1 MRIKHL
7 FFMAVT
13 AAFAFAACEDP
24 IEGNDP
30 GTVTGVTGDGNFWT
44 TYKLVP
50 KGIKSITESGF
61 TDNFD
66 KNGRLTS
73 SSREDD
79 SDTYSYNAEGY
90 ISKIE
95 SESRDWEGH
104 LTRTTKTFEFN
115 NGDKFCPIPMGPG
128 NIFHI
133 FENGLVKGL
142 SKVTLQEDDSIC
154 VMEYKFKDNILTVST
169 SGGYW
174 DQDTTG
180 QDIFVRYDDIIIEYQ
195 GNYPYLLKDEH
206 EFIGPITYQANGQ
219 FDTYVEGFYSWDED
233 YPGFITMQRT
243 RTVNK
248 NFKDKLLTEKEV
260 GKYYNTGEA
269 NPWNIETITYTY
281 NEKGDVISE
290 TTTNTASYSEDYL
303 STYEYEYDAKGNW
316 IKCTVT
322 TIVTR
327 PSQPE
332 QEPRV
337 YTNEREIV
345 YY

>member
-1 MRIKHL
+1 
-7 FFMAVT
+7 MAVT

-24 IEGNDP
+24 IDGNDP
-30 GTVTGVTGDGNFWT
+30 GTVTGDGNFWT
-44 TYKLVP
+44 TYKLAP
-50 KGIKSITESGF
+50 KGVKSITENGF
-61 TDNFD
+61 TDSFD
-66 KNGRLTS
+66 KDGRIISTS
-73 SSREDD
+73 SEEETT
-79 SDTYSYNAEGY
+79 TYTYNAQGY

-95 SESRDWEGH
+95 YESDWVN
-104 LTRTTKTFEFN
+104 TTTTFEFN

-142 SKVTLQEDDSIC
+142 SKVTLQEDDSTT
-154 VMEYKFKDNILTVST
+154 VMEYKFKDNTLTFST

-174 DQDTTG
+174 TYDTAN
-180 QDIFVRYDDIIIEYQ
+180 QKVYERYEDIVFEYKD
-195 GNYPYLLKDEH
+195 NYPYSLIGEH

-233 YPGFITMQRT
+233 YPGFITTHRT

-248 NFKDKLLTEKEV
+248 NFKDKLLIEKEV

-269 NPWNIETITYTY
+269 EPWNIETITYTY

-303 STYEYEYDAKGNW
+303 TTYEYEYDAKGNW
-316 IKCTVT
+316 TKRTST
-322 TIVTR
+322 MTVTR

-332 QEPRV
+332 QEPR
-337 YTNEREIV
+337 TWTSERQIS

>member
-1 MRIKHL
+1 
-7 FFMAVT
+7 MAVT

-24 IEGNDP
+24 IDGNDP
-30 GTVTGVTGDGNFWT
+30 GTVTGDGNFWT
-44 TYKLVP
+44 TYKLAP
-50 KGIKSITESGF
+50 KGVKSITENGF
-61 TDNFD
+61 TDSFD
-66 KNGRLTS
+66 KDGRIISTS
-73 SSREDD
+73 SEEETT
-79 SDTYSYNAEGY
+79 TYTYNAQGY

-95 SESRDWEGH
+95 YESDWVN
-104 LTRTTKTFEFN
+104 TTTTFEFN

-133 FENGLVKGL
+133 FEHGLVKGL
-142 SKVTLQEDDSIC
+142 SKVTLQEDDSTT
-154 VMEYKFKDNILTVST
+154 VMEYKFKDNTLTFST

-174 DQDTTG
+174 TYDTAN
-180 QDIFVRYDDIIIEYQ
+180 QKVYERYEDIVFEYKD
-195 GNYPYLLKDEH
+195 NYPYSLIGEH

-233 YPGFITMQRT
+233 YPGFITTHRT

-248 NFKDKLLTEKEV
+248 NFKDKLLIEKEV

-269 NPWNIETITYTY
+269 EPWNIETITYTY

-303 STYEYEYDAKGNW
+303 TTYEYEYDAKGNW
-316 IKCTVT
+316 TKRTST
-322 TIVTR
+322 MTVTR

-332 QEPRV
+332 QEPR
-337 YTNEREIV
+337 TWTSERQIS

>member
-30 GTVTGVTGDGNFWT
+30 GTVTGDGNFWT
-44 TYKLVP
+44 TYNLAP
-50 KGIKSITESGF
+50 KGVKSITENGF
-61 TDNFD
+61 TDSFD
-66 KNGRLTS
+66 KDGRIISTS
-73 SSREDD
+73 SEQEEETT
-79 SDTYSYNAEGY
+79 TYTYNAQGY

-95 SESRDWEGH
+95 SENEHWGN
-104 LTRTTKTFEFN
+104 TTTTFEYN

-128 NIFHI
+128 KIFHI

-174 DQDTTG
+174 YQDTAG

-195 GNYPYLLKDEH
+195 GDYPYLLKDEH

-219 FDTYVEGFYSWDED
+219 FDTYVEGFYSWDEE
-233 YPGFITMQRT
+233 YPGFITLQRT

-248 NFKDKLLTEKEV
+248 NFKDRLLIEKEV

-269 NPWNIETITYTY
+269 EPWNIETITCTY
-281 NEKGDVISE
+281 NEKGDIISE

-303 STYEYEYDAKGNW
+303 TTYKYEYDAKGNW

-322 TIVTR
+322 MTVTR
-327 PSQPE
+327 PAQTD

>member
-1 MRIKHL
+1 
-7 FFMAVT
+7 MAVT

-30 GTVTGVTGDGNFWT
+30 GTVTGDGNFWT
-44 TYKLVP
+44 TYKLAP
-50 KGIKSITESGF
+50 KGVKSITENGF
-61 TDNFD
+61 TENYDQ
-66 KNGRLTS
+66 NGRLIS

-79 SDTYSYNAEGY
+79 TYTYTYNADGY
-90 ISKIE
+90 VSKIV
-95 SESRDWEGH
+95 SQYRGWEGKVVSS
-104 LTRTTKTFEFN
+104 TQTFEFN

-142 SKVTLQEDDSIC
+142 SKVTLQEDDSTT
-154 VMEYKFKDNILTVST
+154 VMEYKFKGNTLTVST

-174 DQDTTG
+174 TYDTAN
-180 QDIFVRYDDIIIEYQ
+180 QRVYERYEDIVIEYKD
-195 GNYPYLLKDEH
+195 NYPYSLQDEH

-219 FDTYVEGFYSWDED
+219 FDTYIEGFYSWDEE
-233 YPGFITMQRT
+233 YPGFITTQRT

-248 NFKDKLLTEKEV
+248 NFKDKLLIEKEV

-269 NPWNIETITYTY
+269 EPWNIETITYTY

-303 STYEYEYDAKGNW
+303 TTYEYEYDTKGNW
-316 IKCTVT
+316 TKRTST
-322 TIVTR
+322 MTVTR

>member
-24 IEGNDP
+24 IDGNDP
-30 GTVTGVTGDGNFWT
+30 GTVTGDGNFWT
-44 TYKLVP
+44 TYKLAP
-50 KGIKSITESGF
+50 KGVKSITENGF
-61 TDNFD
+61 TDSFD
-66 KNGRLTS
+66 KDGRIISTS
-73 SSREDD
+73 SEEETT
-79 SDTYSYNAEGY
+79 TYTYNAQGY

-95 SESRDWEGH
+95 YESDWVN
-104 LTRTTKTFEFN
+104 TTTTFEFN

-142 SKVTLQEDDSIC
+142 SKVTLQEDDSTT
-154 VMEYKFKDNILTVST
+154 VMEYKFKDNTLTVST

-174 DQDTTG
+174 TYDTAN
-180 QDIFVRYDDIIIEYQ
+180 QKVYERYEDIVFEYKD
-195 GNYPYLLKDEH
+195 NYPYSLIGEH

-233 YPGFITMQRT
+233 YPGFITTHRT

-248 NFKDKLLTEKEV
+248 NFKDKLLIEKEV
-260 GKYYNTGEA
+260 GKYYHTGEA
-269 NPWNIETITYTY
+269 EPWNIETITYTY

-303 STYEYEYDAKGNW
+303 TTYEYEYDAKGNW
-316 IKCTVT
+316 TKRTST
-322 TIVTR
+322 MTVTR

-332 QEPRV
+332 QEPR
-337 YTNEREIV
+337 TWTSERQIS

>member
-1 MRIKHL
+1 
-7 FFMAVT
+7 MAVT

-24 IEGNDP
+24 IDGNDP
-30 GTVTGVTGDGNFWT
+30 GTVTGDGNFWT
-44 TYKLVP
+44 TYKLAP
-50 KGIKSITESGF
+50 KGVKSITENGF
-61 TDNFD
+61 TDSFD
-66 KNGRLTS
+66 KDGRIISTS
-73 SSREDD
+73 SEEETT
-79 SDTYSYNAEGY
+79 TYTYNAQGY

-95 SESRDWEGH
+95 YESDWVN
-104 LTRTTKTFEFN
+104 TTTTFEFN

-142 SKVTLQEDDSIC
+142 SKVTLQEDDSTT
-154 VMEYKFKDNILTVST
+154 VMEYKFKDNTLTFST

-174 DQDTTG
+174 TYDTAN
-180 QDIFVRYDDIIIEYQ
+180 QKVYERYEDIVFEYKD
-195 GNYPYLLKDEH
+195 NYPYSLIGEH

-233 YPGFITMQRT
+233 YPGFITTHRT

-248 NFKDKLLTEKEV
+248 NFKDKLLIEKEV

-269 NPWNIETITYTY
+269 EPWNIETITYTY

-303 STYEYEYDAKGNW
+303 TTYEYEYDAKGNW
-316 IKCTVT
+316 TKRT
-322 TIVTR
+322 TTMTVTR

-332 QEPRV
+332 QEPR
-337 YTNEREIV
+337 TWTSERQIS

>member
-30 GTVTGVTGDGNFWT
+30 GTVTGDGNFWT
-44 TYKLVP
+44 TYNLAP
-50 KGIKSITESGF
+50 KGVKSITENGF
-61 TDNFD
+61 TENYDQ
-66 KNGRLTS
+66 NGRLIS
-73 SSREDD
+73 SSRDD
-79 SDTYSYNAEGY
+79 DTYTYTYNAEGY
-90 ISKIE
+90 VSKIE
-95 SESRDWEGH
+95 YESEHVGN
-104 LTRTTKTFEFN
+104 TTTTFEFN

-142 SKVTLQEDDSIC
+142 SKVTLQEDDSTT
-154 VMEYKFKDNILTVST
+154 VMEYKFKDNTLTVST

-174 DQDTTG
+174 TYDTAN
-180 QDIFVRYDDIIIEYQ
+180 QRVYERYEDIVIEYKD
-195 GNYPYLLKDEH
+195 NYPYLLQDEH

-219 FDTYVEGFYSWDED
+219 FDTYVEGFYSWDEE
-233 YPGFITMQRT
+233 YPGFITLQRT

-248 NFKDKLLTEKEV
+248 NFKDKLLIEKEV

-269 NPWNIETITYTY
+269 EPWNIETITFSY
-281 NEKGDVISE
+281 NEKGDVTKE
-290 TTTNTASYSEDYL
+290 NVTNTAPYSENYET
-303 STYEYEYDAKGNW
+303 TYTYTYDSHGNW
-316 IKCTVT
+316 IKSDARMVTV
-322 TIVTR
+322 
-327 PSQPE
+327 PE
-332 QEPRV
+332 NPQSEPR
-337 YTNEREIV
+337 TWSSERQII

>member
-1 MRIKHL
+1 
-7 FFMAVT
+7 MAVT

-30 GTVTGVTGDGNFWT
+30 GTVTGDGNFWT
-44 TYKLVP
+44 TYNLAP
-50 KGIKSITESGF
+50 KGVKSITENGF
-61 TDNFD
+61 TENYDQ
-66 KNGRLTS
+66 NGRLIS

-79 SDTYSYNAEGY
+79 TYTYTYNADGY
-90 ISKIE
+90 VSKIV
-95 SESRDWEGH
+95 SQHRDWEGNVVSS
-104 LTRTTKTFEFN
+104 TQTFEFN

-142 SKVTLQEDDSIC
+142 SKVTLQEDDSTT
-154 VMEYKFKDNILTVST
+154 VMEYKFKDNTLTVST

-174 DQDTTG
+174 TYDTAN
-180 QDIFVRYDDIIIEYQ
+180 QRVYERYEDIVIEYKD
-195 GNYPYLLKDEH
+195 NYPYLLQDEH

-233 YPGFITMQRT
+233 YPGFITTHRT

-248 NFKDKLLTEKEV
+248 NFKDKLLIEKEV

-269 NPWNIETITYTY
+269 EPWNIETITYTY

-303 STYEYEYDAKGNW
+303 TTYEYEYDAKGNW
-316 IKCTVT
+316 TKRTST
-322 TIVTR
+322 MTVTR

-332 QEPRV
+332 QEPR
-337 YTNEREIV
+337 TWTSERQIS

>member
-1 MRIKHL
+1 
-7 FFMAVT
+7 MAVT

-24 IEGNDP
+24 IDGNDP
-30 GTVTGVTGDGNFWT
+30 GTVTGDGNFWT
-44 TYKLVP
+44 TYKLAP
-50 KGIKSITESGF
+50 KGVKSITENGF
-61 TDNFD
+61 TDSFD
-66 KNGRLTS
+66 KDGRIISTS
-73 SSREDD
+73 SEEETT
-79 SDTYSYNAEGY
+79 TYTYNAQGY
-90 ISKIE
+90 ILKIE
-95 SESRDWEGH
+95 YESNWGN
-104 LTRTTKTFEFN
+104 TTTTFEFN

-142 SKVTLQEDDSIC
+142 SKVTLQEDDSTT
-154 VMEYKFKDNILTVST
+154 VMEYKFKDNTLTFST

-174 DQDTTG
+174 TYDTAN
-180 QDIFVRYDDIIIEYQ
+180 QKVYERYEDIVFEYKD
-195 GNYPYLLKDEH
+195 NYPYSLIGEH

-233 YPGFITMQRT
+233 YPGFITTHRT

-248 NFKDKLLTEKEV
+248 NFKDKLLIEKEV

-269 NPWNIETITYTY
+269 EPWNIETITYTY

-303 STYEYEYDAKGNW
+303 TTYEYEYDAKGNW
-316 IKCTVT
+316 TKRTST
-322 TIVTR
+322 MTVTR

-332 QEPRV
+332 QEPR
-337 YTNEREIV
+337 TWTSERQIS